1 MQTCGH
7 ASIPSKPG
15 PKPHAPNL
23 KPKPQT
29 LNVERTNRGCV
40 FAFCLGLLQS
50 IIGSEKG
57 PAKQFEEKLLSVKQ
71 YLLFRISDRDLTRN
85 VLAWYGTCW
94 RISGTPFN
102 EVRPKP

>member
-1 MQTCGH
+1 MCGH
-7 ASIPSKPG
+7 G
-15 PKPHAPNL
+15 GQGN
-23 KPKPQT
+23 QT
-29 LNVERTNRGCV
+29 TLEI
-40 FAFCLGLLQS
+40 ALQS